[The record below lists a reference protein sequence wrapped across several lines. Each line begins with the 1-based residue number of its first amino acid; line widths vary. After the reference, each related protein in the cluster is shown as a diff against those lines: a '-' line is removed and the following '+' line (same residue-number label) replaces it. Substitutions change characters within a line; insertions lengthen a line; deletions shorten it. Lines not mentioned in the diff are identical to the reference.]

1 MDLIKQYLP
10 LCWFDVSPLQ
20 LSKSAAFFKN
30 NLIFNFLIFCFIHVN
45 MTDDIES
52 ISEVLIETL
61 LNMGFIAFTLW
72 LNGTMQTYVQVASA
86 ILFSE
91 NVVAI
96 VIIPIIFWATATENW
111 WGYGSLLIALA
122 WNWAMVAQIYKKTLD
137 INLLAGAVMALFYF
151 IISFGG
157 GFAINSFLTG

>member
-20 LSKSAAFFKN
+20 LPKSAAFFKN
-30 NLIFNFLIFCFIHVN
+30 NLIFNFLILCFIHFN

-52 ISEVLIETL
+52 ISEVLIEIL
-61 LNMGFIAFTLW
+61 LNLGFIAFTLW
-72 LNGTMQTYVQVASA
+72 LNGSTQFYVQVASA

-96 VIIPIIFWATATENW
+96 VIIPIVFWATVAENW
-111 WGYGSLLIALA
+111 WGYGSLLLALA
-122 WNWAMVAQIYKKTLD
+122 WNWAMIAEIYKKALD
-137 INLLAGAVMALFYF
+137 INLMAGIVMASFYF
-151 IISFGG
+151 IFSFGG
-157 GFAINSFLTG
+157 GFALNSFLTG